1 VACNPD
7 VGKKRVVISRGSS
20 WTVGMPVT
28 SMIFGKESGCQ
39 GDSSLPWH
47 LSKKGEEMY
56 DSRTEEGMGSDLR
69 WALDDIISKY
79 TDLPSYE
86 YYRENGVYEHLKGII
101 AAIYVEVAK

>member
-1 VACNPD
+1 
-7 VGKKRVVISRGSS
+7 
-20 WTVGMPVT
+20 
-28 SMIFGKESGCQ
+28 
-39 GDSSLPWH
+39 
-47 LSKKGEEMY
+47 MY